1 MSLCVNQTKT
11 HELDPGLEP
20 NTRILIFH
28 RPNVRGKAAH
38 RVYKQE
44 WYANVLCS
52 FRINILIPSMAGLQR
67 SINKQSTAA
76 GAVKL
81 AVFTRQSYKNNYWLQ
96 SAR

>member
-11 HELDPGLEP
+11 YELDPGLEP

-28 RPNVRGKAAH
+28 RPNVQGKSAY
-38 RVYKQE
+38 RIYMQE

-52 FRINILIPSMAGLQR
+52 CRLDILIPSMAGLQL

-81 AVFTRQSYKNNYWLQ
+81 AVFTRLSYKNNYWLQ